1 MLLYWCVLVQICLSR
16 KENCYTFFATWTEMK
31 TRRKTTKTFTSLP
44 YLLAPSHLFNRARLG
59 GPGASPYLSRPPGE
73 GPRSGPLFPIF
84 DI

>member
-1 MLLYWCVLVQICLSR
+1 MGEKFLSIV
-16 KENCYTFFATWTEMK
+16 ETTWTQSS
-31 TRRKTTKTFTSLP
+31 TRRKTTAVISNLP
-44 YLLAPSHLFNRARLG
+44 LLLPSPSHLFNRARLG